1 MIWLGEILI
10 GETVPIRA
18 QFHDDTGTAAD
29 PATPFARMETGAGT
43 FTSLTTPAKIDA
55 KVGYYGT
62 NIVTTG
68 YAEGIRTVRI
78 GGTVATDKVVAAVY
92 GFRMVAARAETATQ
106 ASVWTN
112 EKASFV
118 DASIASRSTFVDGG
132 NVNATNMVAAPDNIG
147 IATLVGRPAP
157 TNAVT
162 PVTDLT
168 VTNAKIDAA
177 KNSADEANR
186 IAPATP
192 ANVTTAQVVITDA
205 IDAKPV
211 TPATDISEVSSVVE
225 LLAKYMKNEL
235 QRLDNGDGT
244 ITVTLL
250 DDDDLTPLL
259 TWTYQVATTTREKAV

>member
-1 MIWLGEILI
+1 MIWLGEILA
-10 GETVPIRA
+10 GEAVPIRA

-29 PATPFARMETGAGT
+29 PEAPFARMETGVNT
-43 FTSLTTPAKIDA
+43 FTGLMTPIKIDG
-55 KVGYYGT
+55 KLGYYGM
-62 NIVTTG
+62 NIFTTG

-92 GFRMVAARAETATQ
+92 GFRVVAARAETATQ
-106 ASVWTN
+106 ASVWTD
-112 EKASFV
+112 EKAAFV
-118 DASIASRSTFVDGG
+118 DESIESR
-132 NVNATNMVAAPDNIG
+132 
-147 IATLVGRPAP
+147 
-157 TNAVT
+157 NAV
-162 PVTDLT
+162 
-168 VTNAKIDAA
+168 
-177 KNSADEANR
+177 
-186 IAPATP
+186 APATP
-192 ANVTTAQVVITDA
+192 GDVTNTETAVLAA

>member
-1 MIWLGEILI
+1 MAITKGAALTLRVPLFGLDNLPI
-10 GETVPIRA
+10 GETPTMTLSLDGAAEVAATIAPTAEAGVGCIITLTAAETEYSTIRA
-18 QFHDDTGTAAD
+18 RLVKGTIQQSTVVINTTEVPAA
-29 PATPFARMETGAGT
+29 
-43 FTSLTTPAKIDA
+43 
-55 KVGYYGT
+55 
-62 NIVTTG
+62 
-68 YAEGIRTVRI
+68 
-78 GGTVATDKVVAAVY
+78 VAAL
-92 GFRMVAARAETATQ
+92 ASTALSD
-106 ASVWTN
+106 AVWTP
-112 EKASFV
+112 EKAAFV